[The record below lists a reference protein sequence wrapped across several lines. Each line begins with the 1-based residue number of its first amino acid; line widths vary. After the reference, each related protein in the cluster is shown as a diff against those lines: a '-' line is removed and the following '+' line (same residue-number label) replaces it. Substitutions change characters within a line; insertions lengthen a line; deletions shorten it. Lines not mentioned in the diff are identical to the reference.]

1 MIERNAMAESRDLL
15 IIGAGPGGYLAA
27 MRGAQLK
34 KKITLIDQDRV
45 GGTCIN
51 YGCIPSKYLLHQTQ
65 VLKDTGSSK
74 MMEGPVGDIRLN
86 WARVQQGRQATV
98 DQLVKGLVFL
108 LEKGKVE
115 IVKGRAR
122 LRQDRTVAVRT
133 AEGER
138 LFQGDK
144 IIVATGSRTAGL
156 PFLKID
162 GRTVLGSTEALELPE
177 IPKSLLVIGAGAI
190 GLEMGSIY
198 RRLGTEV
205 VVLEILPQI
214 LPGSDKEAVTR
225 LERAL
230 KKQGLKLF
238 TEMKIETAEIAG
250 GLVTLRGVGVKTQ
263 APFEF
268 KAEKVLLSA
277 GRRPNTEELFDGG
290 PFLDMERG
298 FIRVNA
304 ALETNVPGIY
314 AIGDVIGGKLLAH
327 KAYHDALVAVENA
340 AGRPRRTVDY
350 TALPASV
357 YTQPEFATVGLT
369 QEEAVAKGIKVKSG
383 VFPLQASGRA
393 MTMEATDGLVK
404 VLADENDK
412 VIGAH
417 LVAPGASDLMPV
429 LTMAVARGLTLQDL
443 DSIIYVHPTLSEM
456 IGEAALKANNEALH
470 ILNS

>member
-1 MIERNAMAESRDLL
+1 MTDQRDIV

-34 KKITLIDQDRV
+34 KTVTLIDRDRV

-51 YGCIPSKYLLHQTQ
+51 YGCIPSKYLLHQTK
-65 VLKDTGSSK
+65 VLKEAVGAKTIA
-74 MMEGPVGDIRLN
+74 GPVGDIRLD
-86 WARVQQGRQATV
+86 WAKVQQGRQAVV
-98 DQLVKGLVFL
+98 DQLVKGIVFL

-115 IVKGRAR
+115 IIKGEAR
-122 LRQDRTVAVRT
+122 LRRDKSVAVRT
-133 AEGER
+133 AAGER
-138 LFQGDK
+138 LIQAGK
-144 IIVATGSRTAGL
+144 VIVATGSRAAGL
-156 PFLKID
+156 PFLKAD
-162 GRTVLGSTEALELPE
+162 GKTVLTSTEALELFQV
-177 IPKSLLVIGAGAI
+177 PKSLMVIGAGAI

-205 VVLEILPQI
+205 VVLEILPMI

-230 KKQGLKLF
+230 KKQGLKVL
-238 TEMKIETAEIAG
+238 TEMKIESAEVADG
-250 GLVTLRGVGVKTQ
+250 MVTLRGVGVKTN
-263 APFEF
+263 APFEL

-277 GRRPNTEELFDGG
+277 GRKPNTSDLFAGA
-290 PFLDMERG
+290 PFLDMDRG
-298 FIRVNA
+298 FLKVNA

-327 KAYHDALVAVENA
+327 KAYHDAMVAVENA
-340 AGRPRRTVDY
+340 SGLSRTVDY
-350 TALPASV
+350 RALPASV
-357 YTQPEFATVGLT
+357 YTEPEFATVGLT

-404 VLADENDK
+404 VLADESDK

-417 LVAPGASDLMPV
+417 VVAPGASDLMPV
-429 LTMAVARGLTLQDL
+429 LTMAVAKGMMLRDLEGL
-443 DSIIYVHPTLSEM
+443 IYIHPTLSEM

>member
-1 MIERNAMAESRDLL
+1 MAEKRDIV
-15 IIGAGPGGYLAA
+15 IIGGGPGGYLAA

-34 KKITLIDQDRV
+34 KRITLIEEDRI

-51 YGCIPSKYLLHQTQ
+51 YGCIPTKYLLHQTK
-65 VLKDTGSSK
+65 VLKEVGGTK
-74 MMEGPVGDIRLN
+74 TLEGPVGEVRLN
-86 WARVQQGRQATV
+86 WAKVQQGRQAVV

-115 IVKGRAR
+115 ILKAPAR
-122 LRQDRTVAVRT
+122 LRADRTVVART

-138 LFQGDK
+138 CFEADK
-144 IIVATGSRTAGL
+144 VIVATGSRAAGL
-156 PFLKID
+156 PFLKPD
-162 GRTVLGSTEALELPE
+162 GRTVITSTEALELAE
-177 IPKSLLVIGAGAI
+177 VPKSLLIIGAGAI

-198 RRLGTEV
+198 RRLGTDV
-205 VVLEILPQI
+205 TVLELLPQI

-230 KKQGLKLF
+230 KKQGLKIF
-238 TEMKIETAEIAG
+238 TEMRIDEAAVADGSVALKGAG
-250 GLVTLRGVGVKTQ
+250 IKTG

-268 KAEKVLLSA
+268 RAEKVLLSA
-277 GRRPNTEELFDGG
+277 GRKPNTEGLFDGES
-290 PFLDMERG
+290 FLDMDRG
-298 FIRVNA
+298 FIKVDA
-304 ALETNVPGIY
+304 ALETSVPGVY

-327 KAYHDALVAVENA
+327 KAYHDAVVAVENA
-340 AGRPRRTVDY
+340 SGSTRTVEY
-350 TALPASV
+350 AALPAAV
-357 YTQPEFATVGLT
+357 FTDPEFATVGLT

-393 MTMEATDGLVK
+393 MTMEATDGLIK
-404 VLADENDK
+404 VLADDSDK

-417 LVAPGASDLMPV
+417 VVAPGASDMIPV
-429 LTMAVARGLTLQDL
+429 LTMAVSRGLTLKEL
-443 DSIIYVHPTLSEM
+443 DGIIYIHPTLSET